1 MASASS
7 QHSRFSDQG
16 VLDLAREVP
25 TTVYKMANG
34 VVLDREHTLIRSD
47 LDELAAGYLRLFE
60 QLEATT
66 RIVYA
71 AQNVADDTRT
81 RQPIDL
87 NYIAVL
93 KDDWESLRAAVIKH
107 YEVSNPASEPKE
119 DQ

>member
-60 QLEATT
+60 QLET
-66 RIVYA
+66 
-71 AQNVADDTRT
+71 
-81 RQPIDL
+81 
-87 NYIAVL
+87 
-93 KDDWESLRAAVIKH
+93 LRAALVDIAAMPGPGKSGTGSMGWLTTH
-107 YEVSNPASEPKE
+107 ERAPKRAQEALDAVSFPASEPKE